1 MENKKKNILW
11 SILALIALILLIV
24 FGISLFGKKENPM
37 VLASVQDNG
46 TSEVVYGDTDN
57 LSFMFTKENDAQGE
71 VTYELVSQK
80 NEDNKTVDYFKL
92 VSDRDNQIK
101 VDKKVNAGTYTLT
114 IRVNAK
120 GNNKYKPSSKDITY
134 L

>member
-57 LSFMFTKENDAQGE
+57 LSFMFTK
-71 VTYELVSQK
+71 
-80 NEDNKTVDYFKL
+80 
-92 VSDRDNQIK
+92 
-101 VDKKVNAGTYTLT
+101 
-114 IRVNAK
+114 
-120 GNNKYKPSSKDITY
+120 
-134 L
+134 